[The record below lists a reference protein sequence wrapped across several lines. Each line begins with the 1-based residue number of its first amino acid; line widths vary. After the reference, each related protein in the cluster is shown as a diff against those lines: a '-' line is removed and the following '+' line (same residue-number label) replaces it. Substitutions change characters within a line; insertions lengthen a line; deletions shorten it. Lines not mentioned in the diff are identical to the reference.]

1 MQSDNDRR
9 TVITQIKA
17 HAKAGDLQE
26 LKKIYFQNEENVDLG
41 LAMKQAS
48 RAGHMD
54 VVEWLVEKNIGCD
67 KAQMTWFLMWTV
79 EAEQFEMAEWLLE
92 NVGCSWD
99 YSAMHAMVWY
109 GKLKVVKWFIAHDCP
124 PWKESQLMIY
134 EGLNEETVE
143 LIKNLDLD

>member
-1 MQSDNDRR
+1 MQSDNDRLA
-9 TVITQIKA
+9 VIMRIKA
-17 HAKAGDLQE
+17 HSKAGNLQE
-26 LKKIYFQNEENVDLG
+26 LKKIYIQNEENVDLG

-54 VVEWLVEKNIGCD
+54 IVEWLVEKNIGCD

-79 EAEQFEMAEWLLE
+79 EAEKFEMAEWLLE

-99 YSAMHAMVWY
+99 YSAMFAMVWY
-109 GKLKVVKWFIAHDCP
+109 GKLKVVQWFISNGCP
-124 PWKESQLMIY
+124 PWKEEQLIIY